1 GAFAFLLALSAGGIS
16 LAMTMV
22 VVALVVNLALENAL
36 EPVLLGDEL
45 ELHPLTVLLVTVIGG
60 LAAGMVGLILAAPLT
75 AIGFNLYREIKA
87 TGFFD

>member
-1 GAFAFLLALSAGGIS
+1 
-16 LAMTMV
+16 
-22 VVALVVNLALENAL
+22 
-36 EPVLLGDEL
+36 L